1 MEGRGSRYRRLLWDS
16 CGCCEDFEG
25 ERSREGEVRLD
36 PGDEDYAADR
46 RNTSKHRHA
55 LGYLHRQRYLKQKE
69 FLDIEFKNVR
79 YVVGDLKYLRT
90 KHLNTYVWLTIR

>member
-79 YVVGDLKYLRT
+79 YVVGDLKYSESS
-90 KHLNTYVWLTIR
+90 I